1 MEVAE
6 EHVSNLLLLYERK
19 SGPDRAGIQKQGA
32 IDEKSTRLLAYQSA
46 GSADELI
53 GAVTP

>member
-6 EHVSNLLLLYERK
+6 EYVPNASLLRQRE
-19 SGPDRAGIQKQGA
+19 SGSDRAGIQKQGV
-32 IDEKSTRLLAYQSA
+32 IDEKSTRLLAYRST